1 MTPNTVNVNVEA
13 QSLDATDPTGTN
25 PQLTIGSLAVQEPVA
40 AEHPITTAHQTERP
54 EADQQQLPAGDDSKS
69 EQLVGSLPATT
80 LHTPSTT
87 SYEPQPRH
95 DFPSQSPDVRKRPTR
110 PHHSQ
115 SKQSDRKSGTPTDSG
130 DLGLGVRPSIQGA
143 ANAQGIACNTITTEP
158 MSTVAQSAEVN
169 THTGRPSSEQS
180 RQKLTRPHLFRGAT
194 SHMESEYV
202 HMVLALDDISVFY
215 NIMAAFFTWILLA
228 GFVLFPGTFA
238 NLQSAA
244 AQHNLPTNSPIVLAA
259 VNSITTLPL

>member
-1 MTPNTVNVNVEA
+1 
-13 QSLDATDPTGTN
+13 
-25 PQLTIGSLAVQEPVA
+25 
-40 AEHPITTAHQTERP
+40 
-54 EADQQQLPAGDDSKS
+54 
-69 EQLVGSLPATT
+69 
-80 LHTPSTT
+80 
-87 SYEPQPRH
+87 
-95 DFPSQSPDVRKRPTR
+95 
-110 PHHSQ
+110 
-115 SKQSDRKSGTPTDSG
+115 
-130 DLGLGVRPSIQGA
+130 
-143 ANAQGIACNTITTEP
+143 

-259 VNSITTLPL
+259 VNSITTLPLFVVASACAGMGIIGMLWLTWRWHKNYIWVLNKIFIPGLLNSLAGLLSTLANIYGTQKGEFSEPSRITLLVLICCSGVCLFLVVIYAFWLLRRIKSKHHVDVGVERSGKHGEGVTVDIEALKKKKNMREG